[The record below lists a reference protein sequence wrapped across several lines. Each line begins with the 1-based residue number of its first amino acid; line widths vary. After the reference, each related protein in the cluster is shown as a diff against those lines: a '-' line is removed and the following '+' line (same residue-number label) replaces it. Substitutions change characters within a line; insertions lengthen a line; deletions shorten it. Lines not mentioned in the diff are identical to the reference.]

1 MYDQNN
7 KIWEVRADV
16 LIHVLK
22 LQILPFQV
30 SVSLSLSL
38 TALYKETIAY
48 LLKTEDGEISWT
60 VCPKT
65 LLCLNS

>member
-16 LIHVLK
+16 LIHILK
-22 LQILPFQV
+22 LQILPFHV

>member
-16 LIHVLK
+16 LIHVLN